1 MVFIHKSGV
10 RFSVGAPRAPVA
22 QLDRVSVFETEGYKF
37 KSYQVHHISSRMKYL
52 FLFLLLI
59 SCSVKDCR
67 VNPNAI
73 IETKTETKTDSKT
86 TDTKTDSKSIIDQV
100 RDLRDNLKPGA
111 QLRCGF

>member
-1 MVFIHKSGV
+1 
-10 RFSVGAPRAPVA
+10 
-22 QLDRVSVFETEGYKF
+22 
-37 KSYQVHHISSRMKYL
+37 
-52 FLFLLLI
+52 
-59 SCSVKDCR
+59 VKDCR